1 VNILGIYGGVENSLR
16 MFYVALTSLLGF
28 QVGEDK
34 YKLMGLAAYGTKGV
48 DLSEF
53 LHPVLCGYQCDSS
66 FLPEDY
72 RQRTMFEPFYSE
84 KLIALAGAPR
94 RPEGPLYSPQATP
107 GSPRTAFGNDQG
119 GNRVRGRNPPERPPL
134 RSPRTKV
141 FSPRERYTKII
152 S

>member
-1 VNILGIYGGVENSLR
+1 MAEHQLADLSSPIWCSGFDRAMCLSYDAYGDAKSAALAVGTREGLQILETRERENSLG

-28 QVGEDK
+28 QVGEDE

-84 KLIALAGAPR
+84 RLIALAGAP
-94 RPEGPLYSPQATP
+94 PSA
-107 GSPRTAFGNDQG
+107 
-119 GNRVRGRNPPERPPL
+119 
-134 RSPRTKV
+134 
-141 FSPRERYTKII
+141 
-152 S
+152 